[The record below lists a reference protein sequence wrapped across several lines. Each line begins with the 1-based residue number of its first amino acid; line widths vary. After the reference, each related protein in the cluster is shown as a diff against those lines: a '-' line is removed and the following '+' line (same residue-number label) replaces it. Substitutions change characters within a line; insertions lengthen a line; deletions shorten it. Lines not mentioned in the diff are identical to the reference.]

1 MNINIPRILNVVAL
15 ILLLAGAFSP
25 GCMVY
30 KYTGGSEI
38 GHPFPGGSGTVYK
51 GLFYTVNSGVI
62 ATNDLL
68 TCKCIVCVFHV
79 MK

>member
-1 MNINIPRILNVVAL
+1 MDINLPRIFNVVAL

-25 GCMVY
+25 GCIVY
-30 KYTGGSEI
+30 EYTGRSAI
-38 GHPFPGGSGTVYK
+38 GILFQGGSGTVYR

-62 ATNDLL
+62 ASLDPLQ
-68 TCKCIVCVFHV
+68 CKCIVCVLHV

>member
-1 MNINIPRILNVVAL
+1 MGTIDFECCGINTAT
-15 ILLLAGAFSP
+15 

-30 KYTGGSEI
+30 KYTGGSAI
-38 GHPFPGGSGTVYK
+38 GNPFPGGSGTVYK

-62 ATNDLL
+62 ASHDLL
-68 TCKCIVCVFHV
+68 KCKCIVCVFHV